1 MLEHRRFHLNVRQNF
16 FMVMVTEHRNRL
28 HRGDVEFPSPEAFQ
42 SCLDAFL
49 CDLI

>member
-16 FMVMVTEHRNRL
+16 FMVMVTEHWNRL
-28 HRGDVEFPSPEAFQ
+28 PRGAVEFPSPETFQ
-42 SCLDAFL
+42 TCLDAFL